1 MFFPI
6 KDDVPTA
13 RTPYLTI
20 GLIAVN
26 TLIFLYTRILGP
38 EAFEYY
44 IVSYGFIPMRFFEG
58 SNMAHVFGVSLDSP
72 ILLTPFSSMFLHG
85 GWLHLIGNMLVLWIY
100 GNNIEDYLGPVKFLL
115 FYLLAGIAA
124 VTLYSAINLDSVVPL
139 VGASGAIAGVMGAYM
154 VLHPKAEI
162 TVLIFFFFI
171 QFVTLPAKIVL
182 GIWFGM
188 QLVMSLVGSSSG
200 GGVAW
205 LAHVGGFVFGYIVL
219 RIVIS
224 IWGRGTPSGD
234 RQRVYK
240 VNW

>member
-6 KDDVPTA
+6 KDDNPTS

-20 GLIAVN
+20 ALIAAN
-26 TLIFLYTRILGP
+26 TLIFLYTRLIGA
-38 EAFEYY
+38 EGFEYF
-44 IVSYGFIPMRFFEG
+44 IVSYGFIPQRFFEG
-58 SNMAHVFGVSLDSP
+58 SDMSHLFGVALDSP
-72 ILLTPFSSMFLHG
+72 IMLTPFSSMFMHG
-85 GWLHLIGNMLVLWIY
+85 GWMHLIGNMLVLWIF
-100 GNNIEDYLGPVKFLL
+100 GNNIEDYFGPIKFLL

-124 VTLYSAINLDSVVPL
+124 VALYSAINLESAIPL

-162 TVLIFFFFI
+162 TVLIIFFFI

-182 GIWFGM
+182 GIWFGL
-188 QLVMSLVGSSSG
+188 QFVMSFMASGSG
-200 GGVAW
+200 GGTAW
-205 LAHVGGFVFGYIVL
+205 LAHVGGFLFGYIVL
-219 RIVIS
+219 RIIVS

-240 VNW
+240 MNW